1 MAQKHRTLPPIGACN
16 VPTQRIVIK
25 GFYDHQL
32 RTYLPSV
39 VFLQS
44 RRSDS
49 YRYIYLKLYEF
60 CGGSHAQDDHPTSAG
75 SDFLS
80 FLSKCKWFNGAYRL
94 LHCDFIFIFG
104 RYTEIILYN
113 ITSFYMLAVELY
125 LLILTHT

>member
-1 MAQKHRTLPPIGACN
+1 
-16 VPTQRIVIK
+16 IVIK
-25 GFYDHQL
+25 GFYGHQL
-32 RTYLPSV
+32 RTYLPSF

-60 CGGSHAQDDHPTSAG
+60 CGGSHAQDDH
-75 SDFLS
+75 
-80 FLSKCKWFNGAYRL
+80 
-94 LHCDFIFIFG
+94 
-104 RYTEIILYN
+104 YTEIILYN